1 MFDIKSMEQVIAE
14 QTSGVRVSAN
24 TMSMYAVIGLLLAAT
39 GIYAVISY
47 SVAQRTHEIGVRVA
61 LGAGRREILR
71 MVVGQAFRVAVLG
84 LGIGIPVAYIL
95 TRVMSSAL
103 LNVVA
108 VDPMTFAALACVPGL
123 FWASGRL
130 YSRAPRCKSR
140 PCGGAP
146 SRMTEVDRS

>member
-1 MFDIKSMEQVIAE
+1 MSASKRSGAARSPGSPPPRRGPARPSSLRKVLPRTGLVPRSGKKRGE
-14 QTSGVRVSAN
+14 TS
-24 TMSMYAVIGLLLAAT
+24 
-39 GIYAVISY
+39 

-95 TRVMSSAL
+95 TRVMSSSL

-108 VDPMTFAALACVPGL
+108 VDPMTFALPACRVYSGLLAGYIPARRAVRVDPVVAL
-123 FWASGRL
+123 RH
-130 YSRAPRCKSR
+130 
-140 PCGGAP
+140 
-146 SRMTEVDRS
+146 E